1 MTMPEPQHTRL
12 VSIPARPHAFPLAM
26 DRAALLVID
35 MQNDF
40 LNPDGGCPQLLCL
53 APEAL
58 AAVRSIIPRVTCLL
72 DWARDL
78 GLTIVYTR
86 EASSS
91 DLSNLTDSKR
101 RRYENAGY
109 PVGTP
114 GRMGRLLIC
123 GEPGCAIIAELTPQ
137 SGDLQWDKPAQ
148 SAFVGTD
155 LEESLRTRGVTHLL
169 LSGVTTQCCV
179 LATYRH
185 AADLGFFPLLL
196 EDCCA
201 AFDPLDHAAALAVL
215 VSEGGAVG
223 WVTTSDNLFS
233 AISLGEPN

>member
-1 MTMPEPQHTRL
+1 
-12 VSIPARPHAFPLAM
+12 M

-40 LNPDGGCPQLLCL
+40 LNPNGGCPQLLSL

-58 AAVRSIIPRVTCLL
+58 AAVRGIIPSVARLL
-72 DWARDL
+72 GWARGL

-86 EASSS
+86 EASLPDLS
-91 DLSNLTDSKR
+91 DLSASKR

-114 GRMGRLLIC
+114 GRMGRLLIR
-123 GEPGCAIIAELTPQ
+123 GESGCAIIAELTPQ
-137 SGDLQWDKPAQ
+137 PGDLQWDKPAQ

-155 LEESLRTRGVTHLL
+155 LEECLRARGVTHLL

-201 AFDPLDHAAALAVL
+201 AFDPADHAAALAVL
-215 VSEGGAVG
+215 TSEGGAVG
-223 WVTTSDNLFS
+223 WVTTSDRLFTNSDDLFIGAS
-233 AISLGEPN
+233 AGRTQPL